1 LASDVGVTDF
11 DNSTIENLE
20 GDVAREVDSID
31 LITGLG
37 PDSSGPSSVQDY
49 DNQLLLAELGRLN
62 QQSKLRSKFF
72 WVASSLA
79 SFVILA
85 STAGVGLYIVL
96 AGADTDPLVLIT
108 WMTAVVVE
116 LLGIL
121 KIIAVYLYPN
131 DAAKKV

>member
-1 LASDVGVTDF
+1 MDF
-11 DNSTIENLE
+11 DTSTIDNLVA
-20 GDVAREVDSID
+20 DVAREVDSVD
-31 LITGLG
+31 LVTGQRA
-37 PDSSGPSSVQDY
+37 DSIGPSSMEDY
-49 DNQLLLAELGRLN
+49 DNQLLLAELARLN

-85 STAGVGLYIVL
+85 STAGVGLYVIL
-96 AGADTDPLVLIT
+96 AGADTEPAVLIT

-131 DAAKKV
+131 DAAKKD